1 MSNLVKSCQM
11 KQVSYP
17 GIVSIGYLLAENLP
31 ANTAYSA
38 LAGIPVSLFLRPTD
52 VPLSGTAECV
62 VEQSNDSNGSA
73 ESLTLTFSSAL
84 RLPRHKAVA
93 LIVKDANNQS
103 WLIGQ
108 LECPHLAITSTQ
120 QTGTPDGSP
129 AVYVYEVK
137 QSAPICYKP
146 CKMMV

>member
-1 MSNLVKSCQM
+1 MS
-11 KQVSYP
+11 QVSYP
-17 GIVSIGYLLAENLP
+17 GIVSIGYLFADNLP
-31 ANTAYSA
+31 ANTMNNA
-38 LAGIPVSLFLRPTD
+38 LAGIPVNLFLRPTD
-52 VPLSGTAECV
+52 VPLSGATECA

-73 ESLTLTFSSAL
+73 ESLSLSFNSAL

-93 LIVKDANNQS
+93 LVVKDANGQS

-108 LECPHLAITSTQ
+108 LERPHLSIKSTQ

-129 AVYVYEVK
+129 AVYAYEVK
-137 QSAPICYKP
+137 QSAPICFKP

>member
-1 MSNLVKSCQM
+1 M
-11 KQVSYP
+11 KPSYP

-31 ANTAYSA
+31 ANTTNNA
-38 LAGIPVSLFLRPTD
+38 LAGIPVVLFLRPTD
-52 VPLSGTAECV
+52 VPLSGTPECV

-84 RLPRHKAVA
+84 RLPRNKAVA
-93 LIVKDANNQS
+93 LVVKDANNQS

-108 LECPHLAITSTQ
+108 LERPHLAITSTQ
-120 QTGTPDGSP
+120 QTGTPDGTP

-137 QSAPICYKP
+137 QTAPICYKP

>member
-1 MSNLVKSCQM
+1 M

-38 LAGIPVSLFLRPTD
+38 WAGIPVSLFLRPTD

>member
-84 RLPRHKAVA
+84 RLWKRVVQR
-93 LIVKDANNQS
+93 LD
-103 WLIGQ
+103 
-108 LECPHLAITSTQ
+108 T
-120 QTGTPDGSP
+120 
-129 AVYVYEVK
+129 
-137 QSAPICYKP
+137 
-146 CKMMV
+146 